1 MKIINELN
9 ELKRMN
15 KLTSTEQGIVNYILT
30 NPEEL
35 EKISSRQL
43 AELTYTSPATVV
55 RICQKLGFSGYSEFK
70 IKYLQE
76 VNQTPR
82 MDQINRTNPITSE
95 DSLHRIVNKVAAL
108 EITAIEQTKKGIDLD
123 QLNRVSEL
131 LNQATCIDFYAF
143 DNNLHLAKNACSHF
157 LYAGKQAVIH
167 DSSNAQFMQA
177 FASVEGHVAI
187 IISRTGE
194 NPMLYRIATI
204 LCEKKIPL
212 LVLTESR
219 HSSLAKISTEHLYLY
234 NVHRFTDMG
243 TILFQT
249 SVQYLFDLLFA
260 ILFSRNFEN
269 SVKQNEMYEEIN
281 EYHQFYK
288 EASKT
293 VTLFQEMQRFLNIFC
308 DIQPEIISRIELLFL
323 V

>member
-177 FASVEGHVAI
+177 FASVQGHVAI

-194 NPMLYRIATI
+194 NPMLYRIANV
-204 LCEKKIPL
+204 LRERNIPL

-288 EASKT
+288 DPQK
-293 VTLFQEMQRFLNIFC
+293 L
-308 DIQPEIISRIELLFL
+308 
-323 V
+323 

>member
-9 ELKRMN
+9 ELKQMN
-15 KLTSTEQGIVNYILT
+15 KLTSTEQGIVDYILT
-30 NPEEL
+30 YPEEI

-76 VNQTPR
+76 VNQTP
-82 MDQINRTNPITSE
+82 MVDQINRTNPITSE
-95 DSLHRIVNKVAAL
+95 DSLHSIVNKVAAL
-108 EITAIEQTKKGIDLD
+108 EITAIEQTKKGIDLE
-123 QLNRVSEL
+123 QLKRVSEL

-204 LCEKKIPL
+204 LREKKIPL

-219 HSSLAKISTEHLYLY
+219 HSSLAKISTEYLYLY

-260 ILFSRNFEN
+260 ILFSHNFEN

-281 EYHQFYK
+281 EYHQLYK
-288 EASKT
+288 ES
-293 VTLFQEMQRFLNIFC
+293 
-308 DIQPEIISRIELLFL
+308 
-323 V
+323 

>member
-82 MDQINRTNPITSE
+82 MDEINRTNPITSE

-288 EASKT
+288 EPQK
-293 VTLFQEMQRFLNIFC
+293 L
-308 DIQPEIISRIELLFL
+308 
-323 V
+323 

>member
-194 NPMLYRIATI
+194 NPMLYRIANV
-204 LCEKKIPL
+204 LHERKIPL

-249 SVQYLFDLLFA
+249 SVQYLYDLLFA

-288 EASKT
+288 EPQK
-293 VTLFQEMQRFLNIFC
+293 L
-308 DIQPEIISRIELLFL
+308 
-323 V
+323 

>member
-9 ELKRMN
+9 ELKQMN
-15 KLTSTEQGIVNYILT
+15 KLTLTEQVIVDYILT
-30 NPEEL
+30 HPEEL

-194 NPMLYRIATI
+194 NPMLYRIANV
-204 LCEKKIPL
+204 LRERKIPL

-288 EASKT
+288 DPQK
-293 VTLFQEMQRFLNIFC
+293 L
-308 DIQPEIISRIELLFL
+308 
-323 V
+323 

>member
-9 ELKRMN
+9 ELKQMN

-30 NPEEL
+30 YPEEL

-157 LYAGKQAVIH
+157 LYAGKQAIIH

-288 EASKT
+288 DPQK
-293 VTLFQEMQRFLNIFC
+293 L
-308 DIQPEIISRIELLFL
+308 
-323 V
+323 

>member
-9 ELKRMN
+9 ELKQMN

-76 VNQTPR
+76 VNQTPM

-194 NPMLYRIATI
+194 NPMLYRIANV
-204 LCEKKIPL
+204 LRERKIPL

-288 EASKT
+288 EPQK
-293 VTLFQEMQRFLNIFC
+293 L
-308 DIQPEIISRIELLFL
+308 
-323 V
+323 

>member
-157 LYAGKQAVIH
+157 LYAGKQAVIY

-194 NPMLYRIATI
+194 NPMLYRIANV
-204 LCEKKIPL
+204 LRERKIPL

-288 EASKT
+288 DPQK
-293 VTLFQEMQRFLNIFC
+293 L
-308 DIQPEIISRIELLFL
+308 
-323 V
+323 

>member
-30 NPEEL
+30 YPEEL

-177 FASVEGHVAI
+177 FASVQGHVAI

-194 NPMLYRIATI
+194 NPMLYRIANV
-204 LCEKKIPL
+204 LRERNIPL

-288 EASKT
+288 EPQK
-293 VTLFQEMQRFLNIFC
+293 L
-308 DIQPEIISRIELLFL
+308 
-323 V
+323 

>member
-194 NPMLYRIATI
+194 NPMLYRIANV
-204 LCEKKIPL
+204 LHERKIPL

-219 HSSLAKISTEHLYLY
+219 HSSLAKISTEHLDLY

-288 EASKT
+288 EPQK
-293 VTLFQEMQRFLNIFC
+293 L
-308 DIQPEIISRIELLFL
+308 
-323 V
+323 

>member
-9 ELKRMN
+9 ELKQMN
-15 KLTSTEQGIVNYILT
+15 KLTLTEQVIVDYILT
-30 NPEEL
+30 HPEEL

-76 VNQTPR
+76 VNQTPM

-194 NPMLYRIATI
+194 NPMLYRIANV
-204 LCEKKIPL
+204 LRERKIPL

-288 EASKT
+288 EPQK
-293 VTLFQEMQRFLNIFC
+293 L
-308 DIQPEIISRIELLFL
+308 
-323 V
+323 

>member
-30 NPEEL
+30 YPEEL

-288 EASKT
+288 EPQK
-293 VTLFQEMQRFLNIFC
+293 L
-308 DIQPEIISRIELLFL
+308 
-323 V
+323 

>member
-194 NPMLYRIATI
+194 NPMLYRIANV
-204 LCEKKIPL
+204 LRERKIPL
-212 LVLTESR
+212 LVLTVSR

-288 EASKT
+288 EPQK
-293 VTLFQEMQRFLNIFC
+293 L
-308 DIQPEIISRIELLFL
+308 
-323 V
+323 

>member
-157 LYAGKQAVIH
+157 LYAGKQAIIH

-269 SVKQNEMYEEIN
+269 SVKQNEMYEEIK

-288 EASKT
+288 EAQK
-293 VTLFQEMQRFLNIFC
+293 L
-308 DIQPEIISRIELLFL
+308 
-323 V
+323 

>member
-288 EASKT
+288 EAQK
-293 VTLFQEMQRFLNIFC
+293 L
-308 DIQPEIISRIELLFL
+308 
-323 V
+323 

>member
-30 NPEEL
+30 YPEEL

-76 VNQTPR
+76 VNQTP
-82 MDQINRTNPITSE
+82 MIDQINRTNPITSE

-177 FASVEGHVAI
+177 FASVQGHVAI

-194 NPMLYRIATI
+194 NPMLYRIANV
-204 LCEKKIPL
+204 LRERKIPL

-288 EASKT
+288 EPQK
-293 VTLFQEMQRFLNIFC
+293 L
-308 DIQPEIISRIELLFL
+308 
-323 V
+323 

>member
-9 ELKRMN
+9 ELKQMN

-30 NPEEL
+30 YPEEL

-194 NPMLYRIATI
+194 NPMLYRIANV
-204 LCEKKIPL
+204 LRERNIPL

-288 EASKT
+288 GVQK
-293 VTLFQEMQRFLNIFC
+293 M
-308 DIQPEIISRIELLFL
+308 
-323 V
+323 

>member
-76 VNQTPR
+76 VNQTP
-82 MDQINRTNPITSE
+82 MIDQINRTNPITSE

-194 NPMLYRIATI
+194 NPMLYRIANV
-204 LCEKKIPL
+204 LRERKIPL

-288 EASKT
+288 EPQK
-293 VTLFQEMQRFLNIFC
+293 L
-308 DIQPEIISRIELLFL
+308 
-323 V
+323 

>member
-9 ELKRMN
+9 ELKQMN

-30 NPEEL
+30 YPEEL

-288 EASKT
+288 GAQK
-293 VTLFQEMQRFLNIFC
+293 M
-308 DIQPEIISRIELLFL
+308 
-323 V
+323 

>member
-9 ELKRMN
+9 ELKQMN

-30 NPEEL
+30 YPEEL

-76 VNQTPR
+76 VNQTPM

-288 EASKT
+288 GVQK
-293 VTLFQEMQRFLNIFC
+293 M
-308 DIQPEIISRIELLFL
+308 
-323 V
+323 

>member
-9 ELKRMN
+9 ELKQMN

-30 NPEEL
+30 YPEEL

-288 EASKT
+288 EA
-293 VTLFQEMQRFLNIFC
+293 Q
-308 DIQPEIISRIELLFL
+308 
-323 V
+323 

>member
-30 NPEEL
+30 YPEEL

-194 NPMLYRIATI
+194 NPMLYRIANV
-204 LCEKKIPL
+204 LRERKIPL

-288 EASKT
+288 EPQK
-293 VTLFQEMQRFLNIFC
+293 L
-308 DIQPEIISRIELLFL
+308 
-323 V
+323 

>member
-9 ELKRMN
+9 ELKQMN

-30 NPEEL
+30 YPEEL

-123 QLNRVSEL
+123 QLNRVSEI

-177 FASVEGHVAI
+177 FASVQGHVAI

-288 EASKT
+288 EAQK
-293 VTLFQEMQRFLNIFC
+293 L
-308 DIQPEIISRIELLFL
+308 
-323 V
+323 

>member
-76 VNQTPR
+76 VNQTP
-82 MDQINRTNPITSE
+82 MIDQINRTNPITSE
-95 DSLHRIVNKVAAL
+95 DSLHRIVNQVAAL

-194 NPMLYRIATI
+194 NPMLYRIANV
-204 LCEKKIPL
+204 LRERKIPL

-288 EASKT
+288 EAQK
-293 VTLFQEMQRFLNIFC
+293 L
-308 DIQPEIISRIELLFL
+308 
-323 V
+323 

>member
-9 ELKRMN
+9 QLKQMN

-30 NPEEL
+30 YPEEL

-76 VNQTPR
+76 VNQTPM

-177 FASVEGHVAI
+177 FASVQGHVAI

-194 NPMLYRIATI
+194 NPMLYRIANV
-204 LCEKKIPL
+204 LRERNIPL

-288 EASKT
+288 EPQK
-293 VTLFQEMQRFLNIFC
+293 L
-308 DIQPEIISRIELLFL
+308 
-323 V
+323 

>member
-76 VNQTPR
+76 VNQTPM

-194 NPMLYRIATI
+194 NPMLYRIANV
-204 LCEKKIPL
+204 LHERKIPL

-288 EASKT
+288 DPQK
-293 VTLFQEMQRFLNIFC
+293 L
-308 DIQPEIISRIELLFL
+308 
-323 V
+323 

>member
-95 DSLHRIVNKVAAL
+95 DSLHRIVNQVAAL

-194 NPMLYRIATI
+194 NPMLYRIANV
-204 LCEKKIPL
+204 LRERKIPL

-288 EASKT
+288 EPQK
-293 VTLFQEMQRFLNIFC
+293 L
-308 DIQPEIISRIELLFL
+308 
-323 V
+323 

>member
-123 QLNRVSEL
+123 QLNRVLEL

-157 LYAGKQAVIH
+157 LYAGKQAIIH

-288 EASKT
+288 EAQK
-293 VTLFQEMQRFLNIFC
+293 L
-308 DIQPEIISRIELLFL
+308 
-323 V
+323 

>member
-177 FASVEGHVAI
+177 FASVQGHVAI

-194 NPMLYRIATI
+194 NQMLYRIATI

-288 EASKT
+288 EAQK
-293 VTLFQEMQRFLNIFC
+293 L
-308 DIQPEIISRIELLFL
+308 
-323 V
+323 

>member
-194 NPMLYRIATI
+194 NPMLYRIANV
-204 LCEKKIPL
+204 LRERKIPL

-288 EASKT
+288 EAQK
-293 VTLFQEMQRFLNIFC
+293 L
-308 DIQPEIISRIELLFL
+308 
-323 V
+323 

>member
-194 NPMLYRIATI
+194 NQMLYRIATI

-288 EASKT
+288 EAQK
-293 VTLFQEMQRFLNIFC
+293 L
-308 DIQPEIISRIELLFL
+308 
-323 V
+323 

>member
-288 EASKT
+288 EPQK
-293 VTLFQEMQRFLNIFC
+293 L
-308 DIQPEIISRIELLFL
+308 
-323 V
+323 

>member
-9 ELKRMN
+9 ELKQMN

-30 NPEEL
+30 YPEEL

-123 QLNRVSEL
+123 HLNRVSEL

-288 EASKT
+288 EAHK
-293 VTLFQEMQRFLNIFC
+293 L
-308 DIQPEIISRIELLFL
+308 
-323 V
+323 

>member
-76 VNQTPR
+76 VYQTPR

-131 LNQATCIDFYAF
+131 LNQAMCIDFYAF

-157 LYAGKQAVIH
+157 LYAGKQAIIH

-288 EASKT
+288 EAQK
-293 VTLFQEMQRFLNIFC
+293 L
-308 DIQPEIISRIELLFL
+308 
-323 V
+323 

>member
-157 LYAGKQAVIH
+157 LYAGKQAIIH

-288 EASKT
+288 EPQK
-293 VTLFQEMQRFLNIFC
+293 L
-308 DIQPEIISRIELLFL
+308 
-323 V
+323 

>member
-288 EASKT
+288 GAQK
-293 VTLFQEMQRFLNIFC
+293 M
-308 DIQPEIISRIELLFL
+308 
-323 V
+323 

>member
-9 ELKRMN
+9 ELKQMN

-30 NPEEL
+30 YPEEL

-123 QLNRVSEL
+123 QLNRVSGL

-288 EASKT
+288 EPQK
-293 VTLFQEMQRFLNIFC
+293 L
-308 DIQPEIISRIELLFL
+308 
-323 V
+323 

>member
-82 MDQINRTNPITSE
+82 MYQINRTNPITSE

-194 NPMLYRIATI
+194 NPMLYRIANV
-204 LCEKKIPL
+204 LRERKIPL

-288 EASKT
+288 EPQK
-293 VTLFQEMQRFLNIFC
+293 L
-308 DIQPEIISRIELLFL
+308 
-323 V
+323 

>member
-9 ELKRMN
+9 ELKQMN

-30 NPEEL
+30 YPEEL

-76 VNQTPR
+76 VNQTPM

-194 NPMLYRIATI
+194 NQMLYRIATI

-288 EASKT
+288 EAQK
-293 VTLFQEMQRFLNIFC
+293 L
-308 DIQPEIISRIELLFL
+308 
-323 V
+323 